1 MKDFMVHQARTLAA
15 LTEISK
21 LFSSSLDYAEV
32 AKQCLYLLSDIL
44 DLERGTLLM
53 PTPDRK
59 FLAIKA
65 SVGFSPEEIR
75 EAVYEIGR
83 DFVGKVYSSGM
94 PMALPDAED
103 VQGVPIPKSNADEFN
118 LYRIGFIA
126 VPVTLDGRP
135 VGVLTAHR
143 TAHSTTM
150 VDEDIKV
157 MKIVASLLSQT
168 LRIAEM
174 IREENSR
181 LVQENKELHLELEDR
196 YNPENMIADSSAMA
210 KTLEMVRRVA
220 GTDAI
225 VLLRG
230 ESGTGK
236 SLLARSIHFSSP
248 RKRAPFVIVNCAS
261 LPATLIES
269 ELFGHEKGAFTGAF
283 AQRAGRFE
291 AADGGTLFL
300 DEIGELPMETQAK
313 LLRVIQDGTFE
324 RVGSS
329 KTMTVNVRLICATNT
344 NLEQQIRDKEFRED
358 LYYRL
363 MVVPVQVPPLRTR
376 REDILPL
383 CNYFLKKFT
392 TKYGKRVSISREVM
406 EFLEGYAWPGN
417 VRELE
422 NTIERTVVLAGGET
436 LTPRDIP
443 ILETLVA
450 SPSTPPSA
458 APAAHGSMT
467 HAAAL
472 SAPPEPFP
480 PPGIVS
486 FGPMQGRA
494 RERQPYERV
503 PLREKDIREAMH
515 NAGGIQTHAARMLGV
530 SLRQLR
536 YALTRFELKAT
547 EFKY

>member
-1 MKDFMVHQARTLAA
+1 MVHQARTLAA

-21 LFSSSLDYAEV
+21 LFSSSLDYSEV

-59 FLAIKA
+59 YLAIRA

-75 EAVYEIGR
+75 EAVYLIGR

-94 PMALPDAED
+94 PMALPDSQDME
-103 VQGVPIPKSNADEFN
+103 GVPTPKSNAEEFN

-143 TAHSTTM
+143 TTHSTTM

-181 LVQENKELHLELEDR
+181 LVQENKELHLELEER

-283 AQRAGRFE
+283 QQRTGRFE

-329 KTMTVNVRLICATNT
+329 KTLTVNVRLICATNA
-344 NLEQQIRDKEFRED
+344 NLEEAIRDRQFRED

-363 MVVPVQVPPLRTR
+363 MVVPVQVPPLRAR

-406 EFLEGYAWPGN
+406 EFLEGYGWPGN

-436 LTPRDIP
+436 LTPKDIP

-450 SPSTPPSA
+450 APAPAPVPLA
-458 APAAHGSMT
+458 AP
-467 HAAAL
+467 L
-472 SAPPEPFP
+472 EPAP

-536 YALTRFELKAT
+536 YALTRFEIKAT

>member
-59 FLAIKA
+59 HLTIKA
-65 SVGFSPEEIR
+65 SVGFTPEEIR
-75 EAVYEIGR
+75 ESVYKVGG
-83 DFVGKVYSSGM
+83 DFVGRVYSSGM
-94 PMALPDAED
+94 PMALPDADE
-103 VQGVPIPKSNADEFN
+103 VEGVPTPRQANEEFN

-143 TAHSTTM
+143 TSRSTTM

-157 MKIVASLLSQT
+157 MKIVGSLLSQT

-181 LVQENKELHLELEDR
+181 LVQENKELHLELEER

-248 RKRAPFVIVNCAS
+248 RKRSPFVIVNCAS

-300 DEIGELPMETQAK
+300 DEIGELPVETQAK

-329 KTMTVNVRLICATNT
+329 KTLTVNVRLICATNA
-344 NLEQQIRDKEFRED
+344 NLEEQIRNREFRED

-363 MVVPVQVPPLRTR
+363 MVVPVQVPPLRAR

-406 EFLEGYAWPGN
+406 DFLEGYAWPGN

-450 SPSTPPSA
+450 PSA
-458 APAAHGSMT
+458 APAAP
-467 HAAAL
+467 AAAPAAL
-472 SAPPEPFP
+472 PQAPAPEPEP
-480 PPGIVS
+480 APGIVT
-486 FGPMQGRA
+486 FGPMQGRT

-536 YALTRFELKAT
+536 YALSRFDIKAT